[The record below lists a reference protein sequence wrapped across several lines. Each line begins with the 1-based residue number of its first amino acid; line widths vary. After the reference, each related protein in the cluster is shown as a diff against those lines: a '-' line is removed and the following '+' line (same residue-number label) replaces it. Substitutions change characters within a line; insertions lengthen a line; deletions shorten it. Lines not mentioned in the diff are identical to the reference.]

1 MTEIFFSKKKFFI
14 FLFSAQLLLSA
25 VYSETINFSAD
36 SMTGIAGSDTGT
48 TTLSGNAYILTDTME
63 IHADE
68 ITLSGKDYR
77 YISASGNVKGHN
89 SKSLLDFTCT
99 TMKYDR
105 QTKIVLLKDGVHLID
120 EKNEVT
126 ADAEIIEYNQDTDVA
141 VMSIQVNLIQ
151 KDNNCT
157 ASYAIYKKNEQLLD
171 LSGNPKITQGDDT
184 FRAQTITLNLNTN
197 EIELDGR
204 VKGSVVSKND
214 DNTQNNAADSKTEEK
229 ETLPAETEKEEKET
243 LPKEPKDEPD
253 EKSVSKSEDEAKDSP
268 SKSE

>member
-1 MTEIFFSKKKFFI
+1 MIKYFFHKKFFI
-14 FLFSAQLLLSA
+14 FLFSAQLLLNTA
-25 VYSETINFSAD
+25 YSETITFSAE
-36 SMTGIAGSDTGT
+36 SMSGIAGSNTGT
-48 TTLSGNAYILTDTME
+48 TTLAGNAYILTDTME

-151 KDNNCT
+151 KDNNCS

-214 DNTQNNAADSKTEEK
+214 DNSQDNVSDSKAEEK
-229 ETLPAETEKEEKET
+229 EKKPTETEKET

-253 EKSVSKSEDEAKDSP
+253 EKSVGKSEDKAN
-268 SKSE
+268 